1 MTPRNVLITGGA
13 GFIGQALARRL
24 VDGGTAVTLLD
35 DFSRGRRDSDLD
47 ALCGRPE
54 ITAVTL
60 DLLEPDAPE
69 AVGRDFDAVVHLA
82 ARLGVANVIARPYDT
97 LTVNVRLTE
106 AAIALAKRQAGL
118 RSFVFASTSEV
129 YAGSLFAGLLP
140 FPTPETAILA
150 LPDLAQPRT
159 SYMLSKLYGEAMAL
173 QSGLPAVIVRPHNV
187 YGPRMGV
194 EHVVPE
200 LMKRMHAA
208 GPGETLEVFS
218 PTHRR
223 TFCYI
228 DDATAL
234 IAALMSR
241 AEAVGRAWNVGEQAP
256 EIAILELA
264 EQVRAAVGADLRLV
278 GAPDTAGSPSRRQP
292 DMTATDHLTG
302 LSERVSL
309 AEGVARTWAW
319 YRRHVF
325 ADR

>member
-1 MTPRNVLITGGA
+1 MTAGDVLITGGA

-24 VDGGTAVTLLD
+24 VDGGARVTLID
-35 DFSRGRRDSDLD
+35 DFSRGRRDADLE
-47 ALCGRPE
+47 ALCGRADV
-54 ITAVTL
+54 TAVTL
-60 DLLEPDAPE
+60 DLLSDGAADAL
-69 AVGRDFDAVVHLA
+69 GRDFDTVVHLA
-82 ARLGVANVIARPYDT
+82 ARLGVANVIARPYET
-97 LTVNVRLTE
+97 LTANVALTE
-106 AAIALAKRQAGL
+106 AAIAVARRQDRL
-118 RSFVFASTSEV
+118 QTFVFASTSEV

-140 FPTPETAILA
+140 FPTPETTTLA

-208 GPGETLEVFS
+208 APGDTLEVFS
-218 PTHRR
+218 PTHTR

-234 IAALMSR
+234 IAGLM
-241 AEAVGRAWNVGEQAP
+241 AEPAANGRAWNVGTQSP
-256 EIAILELA
+256 EVPILELA
-264 EQVRAAVGADLRLV
+264 EQVRAAVGADVTLA
-278 GAPDTAGSPSRRQP
+278 GASDTAGSPSRRQP
-292 DMTATDHLTG
+292 DMTATDALTG
-302 LSERVSL
+302 IVERVPL
-309 AEGVARTWAW
+309 GEGVARTWAW